1 MAANLSAVMDDTD
14 KVHVLFED
22 AKANG
27 LTILPPDV
35 NASEYRFVPVDAR
48 TIRYGLG
55 GIKGTGETAIAKIIE
70 ARAQGGPFRDLVEL
84 CARTDKRLVNRRV
97 IESLVRAGAF
107 DAIDPQRSRLFAT
120 VGRAIDAAEQA
131 ERNAQQASLFGGGGA
146 EERLVGELVPARPWD
161 IRETL
166 KEEKAALGFW
176 LSDHLFNYFRGEL
189 RSFARTPLG
198 KLVAS
203 NDYGEQRTQILA
215 GIVESVRWTKT
226 ASGRMLIVMLSDD
239 SGRVEITVYSEVLE
253 QHRDV
258 VKEDAPLVVEA
269 KVRQIRRSGGDE
281 GEETFL
287 RVTAERLYDL
297 AAARGRF
304 ARGLRLS
311 IKGEAAPPGA
321 EGPPPALTRLR
332 ALLTPHRNGPLPVQI
347 RYSNGRAECELRLGD
362 EWRVTPNELLI
373 QQLED
378 WLKRENV
385 EVVY

>member
-22 AKANG
+22 AKQNG
-27 LTILPPDV
+27 LAILPPDV
-35 NASEYRFVPVDAR
+35 NASEYRFVPVDAN
-48 TIRYGLG
+48 TLRYGLG
-55 GIKGTGETAIAKIIE
+55 GIKGTGETAIARIIE
-70 ARAQGGPFRDLVEL
+70 ARERGGPFEDLFDF
-84 CARTDKRLVNRRV
+84 CARTDRRLVNRRV

-120 VGRAIDAAEQA
+120 VGRAMEAAEQA
-131 ERNAQQASLFGGGGA
+131 ERNAQQSSLFGGGA
-146 EERLVGELVPARPWD
+146 EERLATELVAARPWD
-161 IRETL
+161 IRERL
-166 KEEKAALGFW
+166 REEKAALGFW
-176 LSDHLFNYFRGEL
+176 LSDHLFNYFRDEL
-189 RSFARTPLG
+189 RSFARTPLA
-198 KLVAS
+198 KLAAS

-311 IKGEAAPPGA
+311 IKGEAALPGA
-321 EGPPPALTRLR
+321 GGPPPALTRLR
-332 ALLTPHRNGPLPVQI
+332 ALLTPHRKGPLPVQI

-362 EWRVTPNELLI
+362 EWRVTPNEQLI